1 MMQLSTSDVALSAVE
16 PTLYPASDAS
26 LPTVEIGT
34 TVHLPE
40 GETGVVTAFVA
51 PDKLEVELEG
61 GQGFVVE
68 VSIDEVRIVPGEGS
82 ELSTPPQASLECG
95 SERAFSSAGSS
106 RVSRCT
112 SGSSATWDIVRYAGA
127 TKEKCDEANSPA
139 PLSIPIPPLFPTHYT
154 RQHMDPQPPLSP
166 CMPVKERFPEGSWV
180 RISGLKNDT
189 ELNGRTAEVV
199 GYRQKFGARLL
210 ELVVAH
216 DERSFVLHENNV
228 ESIESP
234 SLWSPTPEDSDSD
247 TSFGTF
253 CM

>member
-1 MMQLSTSDVALSAVE
+1 MMQRSASDVALSM
-16 PTLYPASDAS
+16 
-26 LPTVEIGT
+26 VEIGT
-34 TVHLPE
+34 TVHLVE
-40 GETGVVTAFVA
+40 GETGVVTDFVA

-61 GQGFVVE
+61 GQGFLVE
-68 VSIDEVRIVPGEGS
+68 VSTNEVRIVPGSGS

-95 SERAFSSAGSS
+95 SERAFSACDTSAGSS

-127 TKEKCDEANSPA
+127 TKEKCDDVNSPA

-166 CMPVKERFPEGSWV
+166 CMPMQERFPEGSWV

-210 ELVVAH
+210 ELMVAH
-216 DERSFVLHENNV
+216 DDRSFVLHEDNV
-228 ESIESP
+228 VSIESP
-234 SLWSPTPEDSDSD
+234 SLFSPTPEDTDSD